1 MQCAANPAL
10 KRRGLRGG
18 FLVKRGG
25 SAITGQVPKPTVLV
39 DTREQAPLGLARFD
53 NWIGGCRTATLETGD
68 YSIEG
73 MESLVCL
80 ERKSLVDL
88 VGTLMH
94 QRERFFRQLERMQA
108 FPYRAIL
115 VEASYE
121 DIKSP
126 YKFINDV
133 MAHPNGVSGSLDALE
148 VRFGIP
154 VLYTSRN
161 RALAEEKAASWLSKT
176 FTYWWLE
183 SNGLGR
189 VLQEGDL

>member
-1 MQCAANPAL
+1 MPTPVPPTKSRL
-10 KRRGLRGG
+10 I
-18 FLVKRGG
+18 VKRGG
-25 SAITGQVPKPTVLV
+25 SAITGKVPKPTVLV
-39 DTREQAPLGLARFD
+39 DTREQMPLGLARFD
-53 NWIGGCRTATLETGD
+53 NWIAGCRAATLETGD

-94 QRERFFRQLERMQA
+94 NRPRFFRELERMQA

-126 YKFINDV
+126 YKFTDDV
-133 MAHPNGVSGSLDALE
+133 TAHPNGVSGSLDALE

-189 VLQEGDL
+189 VLQDGDL

>member
-1 MQCAANPAL
+1 MPNPVPPTKSRL
-10 KRRGLRGG
+10 I
-18 FLVKRGG
+18 VKRGG
-25 SAITGQVPKPTVLV
+25 SAITGKVPKPTVLV
-39 DTREQAPLGLARFD
+39 DTREQTPLDLARFD
-53 NWIGGCRTATLETGD
+53 NWVAGCRTETLETGD

-73 MESLVCL
+73 MQDLVCL

-94 QRERFFRQLERMQA
+94 HRERFFRQLERMQA

-126 YKFINDV
+126 YRFMDEV
-133 MAHPNGVSGSLDALE
+133 TAHPNGVSGSLDALE
-148 VRFGIP
+148 VRYGIP
-154 VLYTSRN
+154 VIYTSRN

-183 SNGLGR
+183 ANGLGR

>member
-1 MQCAANPAL
+1 MAAVPPTQSRL
-10 KRRGLRGG
+10 I
-18 FLVKRGG
+18 VKRGG
-25 SAITGQVPKPTVLV
+25 SAITRTVPKPVVLV
-39 DTREQAPLGLARFD
+39 DTREQSPLEIGRFD
-53 NWIGGCRTATLETGD
+53 NWFEGSKLATLETGD

-73 MESLVCL
+73 MEHLVSL
-80 ERKSLVDL
+80 ERKSLNDL
-88 VGTLMH
+88 VATLMH
-94 QRERFFRQLERMQA
+94 NRQRFFRELERMQA

-121 DIKSP
+121 DVKSP
-126 YKFINDV
+126 YSFTNDIA
-133 MAHPNGVSGSLDALE
+133 AHPNGVSGSLDALE

-154 VLYTSRN
+154 VIYTSRK

-183 SNGLGR
+183 TNGLGR

>member
-1 MQCAANPAL
+1 M
-10 KRRGLRGG
+10 
-18 FLVKRGG
+18 
-25 SAITGQVPKPTVLV
+25 VPKPVVLI
-39 DTREQAPLGLARFD
+39 DTREQSPFRLGRFD
-53 NWIGGCRTATLETGD
+53 NWIAGSKVATLGTGD

-80 ERKSLVDL
+80 ERKSLNDL
-88 VGTLMH
+88 VATLMH
-94 QRERFFRQLERMQA
+94 QRPRFFRQLERMQA

-121 DIKSP
+121 DVKSP
-126 YKFINDV
+126 YNFTDDTA
-133 MAHPNGVSGSLDALE
+133 AHPNGVSGSLDALE

-154 VLYTSRN
+154 VIYTSRN

-183 SNGLGR
+183 TNGFGR